1 MCDSSIQIQIQIQ
14 TIQMQNTITRLLARK
29 LTAGPVL
36 SCLSSQLPV
45 LPSVLLKIQKKI
57 WTQIHTKQIHMQ
69 NAITRHPAGKSTDG
83 FAWHIIQIQTFISIQ
98 IQIQNKFGGN
108 PAGK

>member
-1 MCDSSIQIQIQIQ
+1 
-14 TIQMQNTITRLLARK
+14 
-29 LTAGPVL
+29 
-36 SCLSSQLPV
+36 
-45 LPSVLLKIQKKI
+45 
-57 WTQIHTKQIHMQ
+57 MQ